1 MNKRNVLLTG
11 MITGIFISIAATL
24 LYYSFSDYREYDRGD
39 ETYHDLAEEVIDSDD
54 TDNRGTAVYEKESEG
69 SDENPGPHSA
79 TGQQDD
85 VAEGKPETLIKDQ
98 TDLPTIDFEALK
110 AINGDVIGWIY
121 APDSEINYP
130 IVKGSDDEFY
140 LDHLFDGSK
149 NKNGCLFVEQ
159 KNNPDFSDDNTVIYG
174 HNMASGSMLAG
185 ILRYEK
191 KGYIDTHPYMFIF
204 TEDKNYRMEIL
215 SGYVTEPESEAYKI
229 RLGGAEGFR
238 QWILDVAKKSAFNV
252 NMKLTTKDRM
262 VTLSTCSYEYKNARF
277 VLHGRLVEM

>member
-1 MNKRNVLLTG
+1 MCAVYSFNHLNKRQFAHCV
-11 MITGIFISIAATL
+11 
-24 LYYSFSDYREYDRGD
+24 
-39 ETYHDLAEEVIDSDD
+39 
-54 TDNRGTAVYEKESEG
+54 
-69 SDENPGPHSA
+69 
-79 TGQQDD
+79 
-85 VAEGKPETLIKDQ
+85 
-98 TDLPTIDFEALK
+98 
-110 AINGDVIGWIY
+110 
-121 APDSEINYP
+121 
-130 IVKGSDDEFY
+130 
-140 LDHLFDGSK
+140 
-149 NKNGCLFVEQ
+149 

-215 SGYVTEPESEAYKI
+215 SGYVTEQESEAYKI

-238 QWILDVAKKSAFNV
+238 QWILDVAKKSVFNV